1 MDIRE
6 LSYNC
11 QNKTNQI
18 TMKNNLILILCLFFF
33 INESCQT
40 NQKELTES
48 NVEEIIGSAS
58 EVVKKV
64 FDYSNDLDFET
75 GLNYY
80 SDASNAYFITDG
92 KMKSL
97 SDLREEYRA
106 VGLSVES
113 LHNKIESW
121 HAQVL
126 TEDVVNFTL
135 PVQLTLKLKG
145 IPEFTGKLVW
155 TATLQKLD
163 NEWMIVQSHE
173 SWLNCAEVAAAL
185 LPVSG

>member
-1 MDIRE
+1 M
-6 LSYNC
+6 
-11 QNKTNQI
+11 
-18 TMKNNLILILCLFFF
+18 TMKNYFVFILFPLFF

-40 NQKELTES
+40 NHKELTES
-48 NVEEIIGSAS
+48 NIKEIIGSAS

-75 GLNYY
+75 GLNHY
-80 SDASNAYFITDG
+80 SDVPNAYFITDG

-97 SDLREEYRA
+97 SDLRREYRA
-106 VGLSVES
+106 VGPSVES

-121 HAQVL
+121 NAQVL
-126 TEDVVNFTL
+126 NEHVVNFTL
-135 PVQLTLKLKG
+135 PVQLTLKMKG
-145 IPEFTGKLVW
+145 IPEYSGKLIW
-155 TATLQKLD
+155 TATLHKLD